1 MKAIYLEEPGKITMK
16 EVPKPAIKDDE
27 VLVQIKSVGVC
38 GSDIEYYESGR
49 IGEFVVEKPLI
60 LGHEAA
66 GLIVEVGK
74 YVENLGRGDKVALE
88 PGIPCRRCI
97 YCKTGHYNLCP
108 NVNFMA
114 TPPSDGAFVEY
125 LSHPADFA
133 YKLPESVSYDE
144 GALFEPLSV
153 GIYATEIAGI
163 NVGDR
168 VAILGA
174 GPIGLMTLQAA
185 LARGASQVVITD
197 IIPFRLEKALELGAS
212 EAINVKSDS
221 IEDQEGNFNKVIQT
235 AGTSETYRQAL
246 NLVVRGGK
254 IVQVGHPSAEEV
266 AIDPNLLITRG
277 INMAGSFRYANT
289 YPKALSM
296 LVNNKVKLKP
306 VISKYFPPDRVEQ
319 SLRYPKE
326 NPDRCIKA
334 IVKFNSSNKASNA
347 EI

>member
-16 EVPKPAIKDDE
+16 EVPKPAIKDGE

-66 GLIVEVGK
+66 GLVVEVGK
-74 YVENLGRGDKVALE
+74 YVENVEEGDKVALE
-88 PGIPCRRCI
+88 PGIPCRRCT
-97 YCKTGHYNLCP
+97 YCKTGQYNLCP
-108 NVNFMA
+108 NVDFMA

-125 LSHPADFA
+125 LSHPADFT
-133 YKLPESVSYDE
+133 YKLSASVSYHE

-153 GIYATEIAGI
+153 GIHATEIAEI
-163 NVGDR
+163 NLGDR

-185 LARGASQVVITD
+185 LAQGASQVVITD
-197 IIPFRLEKALELGAS
+197 IMDFRLEKALELGAS
-212 EAINVKSDS
+212 EVINVESDS
-221 IEDQEGNFNKVIQT
+221 IEVHEGNFNKVIQT

-254 IVQVGHPSAEEV
+254 VVQVGHPSAEEV
-266 AIDPNLLITRG
+266 AIDPNLPITRE

-289 YPKALSM
+289 YPKARSM
-296 LVNNKVKLKP
+296 LIGNKVKLKP
-306 VISKYFPPDRVEQ
+306 VISKYFPPDRVEEA
-319 SLRYPKE
+319 LRYPKE
-326 NPDRCIKA
+326 NPDNCIKA
-334 IVKFNSSNKASNA
+334 IVKFNSANKASNG
-347 EI
+347 ET